1 MGRLARKE
9 GSIQIILIA
18 IVIVLLVACSP
29 IVTTT
34 SLVHSIVK
42 GDAFGTATGLIGSM
56 RSTLKPKPEPPK
68 KKSRAEV
75 LEELRKTLGEINGS
89 QEK

>member
-9 GSIQIILIA
+9 GSIQIIQIV

-42 GDAFGTATGLIGSM
+42 GDAFGTATGVIGSM
-56 RSTLKPKPEPPK
+56 RSTLDPKPEPPK
-68 KKSRAEV
+68 KQSRAEIMEDLHKV
-75 LEELRKTLGEINGS
+75 LGK
-89 QEK
+89 